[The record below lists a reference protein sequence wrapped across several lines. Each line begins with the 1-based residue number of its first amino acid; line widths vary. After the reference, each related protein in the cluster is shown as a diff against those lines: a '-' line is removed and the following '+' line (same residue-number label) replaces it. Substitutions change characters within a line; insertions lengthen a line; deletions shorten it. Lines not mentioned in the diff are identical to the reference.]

1 MGLLT
6 KSTLKYLVEH
16 LPEVRKAKIIKERE
30 KRREQKELD
39 KSVKGINLPLKKL
52 GKLPASD
59 ILRLLYTMKEQKQ
72 EFTLTT

>member
-1 MGLLT
+1 MGVLT

-39 KSVKGINLPLKKL
+39 KKVKGINLPLKKL

-59 ILRLLYTMKEQKQ
+59 ILKLLYTMKEQKQ

>member
-1 MGLLT
+1 MGVLT

>member
-16 LPEVRKAKIIKERE
+16 LPEVRKQKMIKERE
-30 KRREQKELD
+30 RRREQKELD